1 MKLKRNI
8 IPKYIGIALL
18 ILTCLIFTVPELML
32 RAAVFCAAPS
42 YAFSVEF
49 EEAKEI
55 EVLDQVDEHTKIY
68 KIIKNALPD
77 ANSEVNLVNW
87 VLHSYGPFHVAYYYG
102 W

>member
-18 ILTCLIFTVPELML
+18 ILTCLIFTVPGLML
-32 RAAVFCAAPS
+32 RTAVLCAAPS
-42 YAFSVEF
+42 YAFTAKF
-49 EEAKEI
+49 EENKEA
-55 EVLDQVDEHTKIY
+55 EVLDQVDDHTRIY
-68 KIIKNALPD
+68 KITKNAPPD
-77 ANSEVNLVNW
+77 PNSEGDLVNW

>member
-1 MKLKRNI
+1 MLRKHLPKL
-8 IPKYIGIALL
+8 IGIALL

-55 EVLDQVDEHTKIY
+55 EVLDQVEIGRTY
-68 KIIKNALPD
+68 KDLQDHQKCSARRQFRRQSGQLGAP
-77 ANSEVNLVNW
+77 
-87 VLHSYGPFHVAYYYG
+87 
-102 W
+102 

>member
-49 EEAKEI
+49 EEANEI
-55 EVLDQVDEHTKIY
+55 EV
-68 KIIKNALPD
+68 
-77 ANSEVNLVNW
+77 
-87 VLHSYGPFHVAYYYG
+87 
-102 W
+102 

>member
-42 YAFSVEF
+42 
-49 EEAKEI
+49 
-55 EVLDQVDEHTKIY
+55 
-68 KIIKNALPD
+68 
-77 ANSEVNLVNW
+77 
-87 VLHSYGPFHVAYYYG
+87 
-102 W
+102 

>member
-55 EVLDQVDEHTKIY
+55 EVLDQGRRTY
-68 KIIKNALPD
+68 KDLQDHQKCSARRQFRRQSGQLGAP
-77 ANSEVNLVNW
+77 
-87 VLHSYGPFHVAYYYG
+87 
-102 W
+102 